1 MSPNNTNTKWAGLLD
16 VPEPPP
22 LPRPSRAPLIALA
35 IAGALIAAALAWAA
49 WPARTPPEPRA
60 EAPSAAP
67 TTTAPPPSP
76 PPAPATTQTTAAAP
90 DVFEPARQA
99 AHSWITRFYT
109 NRTPTTTWKQ
119 VDERLAPLQTWALGV
134 QLAERPDLQDAPTG
148 TAVTAVTYSDETAD
162 PHHPTSWTATATIA
176 LDNTTTA
183 RARITVVPDPDTVD
197 GGWKVDEWTPQ
208 P

>member
-1 MSPNNTNTKWAGLLD
+1 MSPNNTSDKWSGLLD
-16 VPEPPP
+16 VPEPPQA
-22 LPRPSRAPLIALA
+22 PRPSRAPSIALA

-49 WPARTPPEPRA
+49 WPAPAPPEPHA
-60 EAPSAAP
+60 EATRAAP
-67 TTTAPPPSP
+67 ATTAPPPP
-76 PPAPATTQTTAAAP
+76 AAPASAPTTAAAP
-90 DVFEPARQA
+90 DVFEPARKT

-109 NRTPTTTWKQ
+109 NRAPTTTWKQ